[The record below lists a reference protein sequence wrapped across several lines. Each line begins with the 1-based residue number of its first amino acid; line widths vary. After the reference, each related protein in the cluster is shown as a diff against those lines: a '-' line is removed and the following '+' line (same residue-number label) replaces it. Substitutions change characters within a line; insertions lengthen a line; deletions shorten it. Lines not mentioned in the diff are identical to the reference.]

1 MLRAETGI
9 LFHQQDIFEGTLYEN
24 ITLGDRE
31 VTTEQITALA
41 EKLGISDFITSLKRG
56 FDTPIDAAGKRL
68 SSAVIRKVLLLR
80 ALLSHPKLLLLEEP
94 WLGFDADCKEKVQ
107 HYLLHEIPDT
117 TVLLITNET
126 AFAQRC
132 DRIVELQDGVVVK
145 HGKPNET
152 L

>member
-1 MLRAETGI
+1 
-9 LFHQQDIFEGTLYEN
+9 
-24 ITLGDRE
+24 
-31 VTTEQITALA
+31 
-41 EKLGISDFITSLKRG
+41 
-56 FDTPIDAAGKRL
+56 
-68 SSAVIRKVLLLR
+68 LLLR